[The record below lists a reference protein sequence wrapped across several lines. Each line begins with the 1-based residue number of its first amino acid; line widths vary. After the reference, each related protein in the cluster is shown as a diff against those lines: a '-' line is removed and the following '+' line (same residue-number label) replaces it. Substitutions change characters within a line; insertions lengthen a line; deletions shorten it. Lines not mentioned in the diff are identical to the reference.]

1 MYKNPTYASTAV
13 ARNLWLR
20 QLVHG
25 WVLFLDIKSVY
36 DDYNLN
42 NKYKRNDR
50 GKRLGWPVTT
60 YGPGTCFLGLVSLR
74 LVNSDL
80 TGIGWMHEIYIS
92 VGVNKFKSGNSS
104 KFLWSLIRRGS
115 IQNFHNDSETQET
128 GLLGVKESKAFAEK
142 QSLHLRRLMFR
153 TSQCWF

>member
-92 VGVNKFKSGNSS
+92 VGVNKFKSGNFS
-104 KFLWSLIRRGS
+104 KFLWSLLRCGS
-115 IQNFHNDSETQET
+115 IQNFHNDSETQEM
-128 GLLGVKESKAFAEK
+128 GILRVKKSKNLLRSKAC
-142 QSLHLRRLMFR
+142 SLNLTISDNFKA
-153 TSQCWF
+153 